1 MSDRTCDQSVTDRI
15 EHWIELPP
23 MCPVS
28 GNPASGSIAVTY
40 TPTRGRVVDV
50 DGLAAHVAEYVGG
63 RGDVREM
70 ERAIQSIAEW
80 CASEARTRVVVV
92 ADLEI
97 RTVPESRQRM
107 RIRCERRP

>member
-1 MSDRTCDQSVTDRI
+1 MTKRTCDRSLTDRI
-15 EHWIELPP
+15 EHTINLPP

-28 GNPASGSIAVTY
+28 GNPAGGSITVTY
-40 TPTRGRVVDV
+40 TPTRGLVVDV
-50 DGLAAHVAEYVGG
+50 DGLSAHVSEYIGG

-97 RTVPESRQRM
+97 RTVPASRM
-107 RIRCERRP
+107 RMRMRCERKP

>member
-1 MSDRTCDQSVTDRI
+1 V
-15 EHWIELPP
+15 IELPP

-28 GNPASGSIAVTY
+28 GNPASGSITVTY
-40 TPTRGRVVDV
+40 TPTRGLVVDV
-50 DGLAAHVAEYVGG
+50 DGLAEHVAEYVGG

-80 CASEARTRVVVV
+80 CAAQAATRVVVV

-97 RTVPESRQRM
+97 CTVPASRQRM